1 MNNHSNYYKLMT
13 DGYHSRR
20 EYKKLRRKGCTPEQ
34 SVLESLDAIASFE
47 MVNDHTKRWVK
58 REIDIIKLLLPISK
72 F

>member
-1 MNNHSNYYKLMT
+1 MENHSNYYKLMT

-20 EYKKLRRKGCTPEQ
+20 EYKKLRRKGRTPEQ
-34 SVLESLDAIASFE
+34 SVLESLDAIAQLPTGRAA
-47 MVNDHTKRWVK
+47 DWVK